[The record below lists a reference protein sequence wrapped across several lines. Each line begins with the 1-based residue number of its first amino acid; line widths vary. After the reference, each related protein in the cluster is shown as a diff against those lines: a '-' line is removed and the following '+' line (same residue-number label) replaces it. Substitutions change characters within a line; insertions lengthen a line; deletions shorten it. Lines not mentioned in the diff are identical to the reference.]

1 MDHPS
6 SALETASDIRRRVVS
21 PLEVLD
27 ATLESIDRLNPDL
40 NAIIWRND
48 DEARRDAKKLGDD
61 IVAGKGELGR
71 FSGVPIPIKDL
82 TSVKGWPTT
91 FGSHGAPEG
100 PSAEDELVV
109 AALRRAGFILTG
121 RTNTPEL
128 GPITV
133 TENLRYGI
141 TRNPWDTDY
150 SPGGSSGG
158 AAAAVAAGMFPFAHA
173 NDGGGSIRIPSSCC
187 GLFGLKPSRWRVPA
201 VVPGWLGAAVEGVV
215 ARSVA
220 DSAAVLDEISGPD
233 PLSWSNAPAPDRPF
247 ADEVGA
253 DPGQLRIGLLTRAPL
268 DMAVA
273 PAPLEAV
280 AVAGRLLESLGHHV
294 APIEFELFPAEQ
306 LIDFLN
312 IVNAGMADY
321 PEVDFERV
329 EPHNQVAYATGRG
342 VDSIAFLHSLGRLQ
356 RFSRQLVAHWGREFD
371 LLVTPAMAIEPPLAG
386 TVLAEAHATPDA
398 TPLDVVSMAVFCAP
412 FNVSGQPAMSLPLH
426 WSESGLPIGVQ
437 VVGGPWQ
444 ESLLLRLASQLEG
457 AAPWRDRRPAI
468 AAA

>member
-158 AAAAVAAGMFPFAHA
+158 AAAAVAAGMFPLAHA
-173 NDGGGSIRIPSSCC
+173 NDG
-187 GLFGLKPSRWRVPA
+187 
-201 VVPGWLGAAVEGVV
+201 
-215 ARSVA
+215 A

>member
-1 MDHPS
+1 
-6 SALETASDIRRRVVS
+6 
-21 PLEVLD
+21 
-27 ATLESIDRLNPDL
+27 
-40 NAIIWRND
+40 
-48 DEARRDAKKLGDD
+48 
-61 IVAGKGELGR
+61 
-71 FSGVPIPIKDL
+71 
-82 TSVKGWPTT
+82 
-91 FGSHGAPEG
+91 
-100 PSAEDELVV
+100 VV

-128 GPITV
+128 GPSLSPRTSATASPATRGTPTTHRAARAGV
-133 TENLRYGI
+133 RPPPWRPDVPARPRERRRRLDPHPLVVLR
-141 TRNPWDTDY
+141 TLR
-150 SPGGSSGG
+150 
-158 AAAAVAAGMFPFAHA
+158 
-173 NDGGGSIRIPSSCC
+173 
-187 GLFGLKPSRWRVPA
+187 LKPSRWRVPA

-268 DMAVA
+268 DMAVDRPRSRRSRW
-273 PAPLEAV
+273 PAGCSNRSATTSRRSSSSCSPPSSSSTSSTSSTRGWRTTR
-280 AVAGRLLESLGHHV
+280 GRLRESR
-294 APIEFELFPAEQ
+294 APQSGRLRHRARRRQHRLFA
-306 LIDFLN
+306 L
-312 IVNAGMADY
+312 A
-321 PEVDFERV
+321 R
-329 EPHNQVAYATGRG
+329 
-342 VDSIAFLHSLGRLQ
+342 RLQ

-437 VVGGPWQ
+437 VVGGRGRSRCCSVWPP
-444 ESLLLRLASQLEG
+444 SSRARRRG
-457 AAPWRDRRPAI
+457 ATDVRRSPPPEPSC
-468 AAA
+468 